1 MFSLLTLL
9 DDVATTLDD
18 VAAMTKV
25 AMGKTSALMSDDLA
39 VNAGVI
45 HGVNPDREIPMVKAI
60 FLGSLVNKVICITGV
75 ILLMTFYPPLLKVIL
90 FAGGVYLSYEG
101 AHKVLEKVFP
111 IKDTSKKQTLTEKE
125 KVKGAIRTDL
135 ILSIEIIVIAK
146 SSLTGNLLEQ
156 GLSLCI
162 VGLAASILI
171 YGLVTLLVKI
181 DDFGLFLIERNY
193 KKIGEKLV
201 YSMPYLMKL
210 LGVLGTVAMFLVGG
224 GIIAHTFHIPYY
236 LYEHLQNL
244 IMGLIVGLVI
254 CALSSLLKRF
264 KKSN

>member
-125 KVKGAIRTDL
+125 KVKGAIRTTP
-135 ILSIEIIVIAK
+135 SRY
-146 SSLTGNLLEQ
+146 T
-156 GLSLCI
+156 
-162 VGLAASILI
+162 
-171 YGLVTLLVKI
+171 
-181 DDFGLFLIERNY
+181 
-193 KKIGEKLV
+193 
-201 YSMPYLMKL
+201 
-210 LGVLGTVAMFLVGG
+210 
-224 GIIAHTFHIPYY
+224 
-236 LYEHLQNL
+236 
-244 IMGLIVGLVI
+244 
-254 CALSSLLKRF
+254 
-264 KKSN
+264 